1 MQGDV
6 HQYTIAALIVWS
18 TANETKEHNP
28 IMRHSRADC
37 VTNGVGHVMEF
48 LSMDADRSVSSI

>member
-1 MQGDV
+1 
-6 HQYTIAALIVWS
+6 
-18 TANETKEHNP
+18 
-28 IMRHSRADC
+28 MRHSEADC